1 MSGISN
7 AIYRVNKCRK
17 RDLYAANSLSRMLTN
32 LIYTQ
37 IIGDENVA
45 RKALLEVLSRLRCN
59 VFGMELDEFLESGG
73 AVGPPFTGMGM
84 NEGFGG
90 PPFARPGVN
99 EGFGGPPFARPG
111 MNEGFGGPPPTLGTR
126 HDAGFPAALP
136 SNVGIRHE
144 MGYRGSM
151 HSFNGYGL
159 QGGQYESN
167 LALPPVSPLQV
178 FNVALPP
185 FCL

>member
-1 MSGISN
+1 M
-7 AIYRVNKCRK
+7 YK
-17 RDLYAANSLSRMLTN
+17 
-32 LIYTQ
+32 Q

-90 PPFARPGVN
+90 PP
-99 EGFGGPPFARPG
+99 
-111 MNEGFGGPPPTLGTR
+111 PTLGTR
-126 HDAGFPAALP
+126 HDVGFSAALP
-136 SNVGIRHE
+136 SNVGIRHD

-151 HSFNGYGL
+151 HSFNGYGS

-167 LALPPVSPLQV
+167 IALPPVSPLQV
-178 FNVALPP
+178 F
-185 FCL
+185 